1 MLDSFLNSLLIGF
14 RMSHSTLELVAL
26 VISVLAENESNGRPY
41 ANHPNFQDEP
51 ILVYLKIR
59 ADETLEI

>member
-26 VISVLAENESNGRPY
+26 VISVLAENEAKGGLN
-41 ANHPNFQDEP
+41 ANFPDF
-51 ILVYLKIR
+51 
-59 ADETLEI
+59 